1 MSAQPQDRIA
11 YIDANG
17 PQCIEAK
24 GLVQIPAEFDEVLA
38 VLYRDLG
45 TALGCAQ
52 IFGGVPR
59 PVAEA
64 ILRNLEPARCAIDLA
79 VNRERK
85 GTN

>member
-1 MSAQPQDRIA
+1 MSAQDRMV
-11 YIDANG
+11 YIDSEG

-24 GLVQIPAEFDEVLA
+24 GLVQIPAEFDDVLIT
-38 VLYRDLG
+38 LHRDLG
-45 TALGCAQ
+45 TAIDCAR

-64 ILRNLEPARCAIDLA
+64 VLMNLEPARCAIDLA
-79 VNRERK
+79 VNRDRK